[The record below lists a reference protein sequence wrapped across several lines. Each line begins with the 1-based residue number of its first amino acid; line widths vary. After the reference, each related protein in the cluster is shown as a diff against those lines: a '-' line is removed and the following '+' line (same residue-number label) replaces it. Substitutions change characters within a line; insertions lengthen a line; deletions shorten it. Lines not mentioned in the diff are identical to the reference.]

1 MDNTG
6 FLQINVTDNENIPIE
21 NAKITLTYEGRPED
35 VVKNLSTN
43 SSGQTENVELEAP
56 PVTLSRTEDNI
67 VQPYAEYAIV
77 VEAENYEPLD
87 ISGIEVLST
96 ANALQNVKLTRA
108 FQVEEG
114 SNIVIPAHTL
124 YGYYPPK
131 IAEAE
136 IKPMNESGEIV
147 LSRVVVPET
156 VVVHDGSPS
165 DSTAKDYYVSY
176 TDYIKNV
183 ASSEIYA
190 TWSDATIT
198 ANILA
203 IMSFT
208 LNRVC
213 SVSDQPDVWQC
224 VRRANDFEFFGLNCF
239 TSFAHNI
246 AKRNRGVEILNK
258 SIELAAD
265 LGIRVVMVP
274 GYDIYFGE
282 STL

>member
-21 NAKITLTYEGRPED
+21 NAKTTLTYEGRPED

-147 LSRVVVPET
+147 LSRVVVPAYL
-156 VVVHDGSPS
+156 HSFL
-165 DSTAKDYYVSY
+165 STYLNVLYLL
-176 TDYIKNV
+176 TDHH
-183 ASSEIYA
+183 
-190 TWSDATIT
+190 T
-198 ANILA
+198 
-203 IMSFT
+203 
-208 LNRVC
+208 
-213 SVSDQPDVWQC
+213 
-224 VRRANDFEFFGLNCF
+224 
-239 TSFAHNI
+239 
-246 AKRNRGVEILNK
+246 
-258 SIELAAD
+258 
-265 LGIRVVMVP
+265 
-274 GYDIYFGE
+274 GY
-282 STL
+282 LQQQK